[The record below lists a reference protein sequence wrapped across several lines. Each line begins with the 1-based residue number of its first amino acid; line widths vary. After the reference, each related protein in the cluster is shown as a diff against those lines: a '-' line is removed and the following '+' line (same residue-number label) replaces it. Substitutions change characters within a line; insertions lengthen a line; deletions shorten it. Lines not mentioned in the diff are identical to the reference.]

1 MDEFNHAPEENSAE
15 GVPVSP
21 ETPSADSILL
31 VDRESFRRYSSLL
44 LMIVGLCLIGIFL
57 AFWVA
62 EVIAEQQMG
71 AWVPKPGPG
80 EVLFWRVLASAIN
93 AQYLYAIV
101 GTILCLL
108 AIHTAGRENWR
119 KAVPAFML
127 FAALNAIVLILGFMG
142 LVFVLDWSG
151 FWGEYHVSP
160 VFSIILFLVNVSA
173 FIAIIVIEPWQLP
186 RFLRGTRPWEETET
200 EPDDDQSEPSIR
212 ETEPEQ

>member
-1 MDEFNHAPEENSAE
+1 MDEFDLAPEASSEE
-15 GVPVSP
+15 REPGPP

-44 LMIVGLCLIGIFL
+44 LMIVGLCLIGAFL

-62 EVIAEQQMG
+62 NVIKEQQMG
-71 AWVPKPGPG
+71 AWVPKPGPS
-80 EVLFWRVLASAIN
+80 EVLIWRVLASAIN

-101 GTILCLL
+101 GTVLCLL

-119 KAVPAFML
+119 KAIPLFML
-127 FAALNAIVLILGFMG
+127 FAAINAILLILGFIG

-151 FWGEYHVSP
+151 FWGEYYVTP

-173 FIAIIVIEPWQLP
+173 FIAIIVVEPWQLP

-200 EPDDDQSEPSIR
+200 EPEDEPSEP
-212 ETEPEQ
+212 PE